1 MHPRRSGRI
10 LGLGESGR
18 PVVGRVRRTTCGP
31 PWGSRRA
38 SSARAPA
45 GCAAVGAALCLELNW
60 MIGAFMAADVSVV
73 VSENRVR
80 HVSVDA
86 PDARWCVT
94 RSCVAEREDE
104 S

>member
-1 MHPRRSGRI
+1 
-10 LGLGESGR
+10 
-18 PVVGRVRRTTCGP
+18 
-31 PWGSRRA
+31 
-38 SSARAPA
+38 
-45 GCAAVGAALCLELNW
+45 

-73 VSENRVR
+73 VSENRGR
-80 HVSVDA
+80 HVSVNA